1 MMVHCTDHQKE
12 ERSGNKLYTIKGK
25 KAKKK
30 REVMILLPCILQ
42 QTDSRRDRNGREKS
56 LQINVQV
63 GGEMSPN
70 PPLSGTRG
78 GVPRDGQI
86 AARGGFSTSVPEHL
100 KKKKNTL
107 DASTELACG
116 VF

>member
-25 KAKKK
+25 KAKQK
-30 REVMILLPCILQ
+30 RKIMVLLPCILQ

-70 PPLSGTRG
+70 PPLAL
-78 GVPRDGQI
+78 
-86 AARGGFSTSVPEHL
+86 AAVSHVTVKLQLVEDSVL
-100 KKKKNTL
+100 LCQNI
-107 DASTELACG
+107 
-116 VF
+116 